1 MLGKTECE
9 VWGGKAW
16 NPGGNAKNRDV
27 NVGNRDRNAG
37 IELEKTE

>member
-1 MLGKTECE
+1 MLGKRECK

-27 NVGNRDRNAG
+27 NVVNAG
-37 IELEKTE
+37 IELK

>member
-1 MLGKTECE
+1 MLGKRECE

-37 IELEKTE
+37 IELK